1 MPNYYNYMTGE
12 DEDISTAKAFY
23 VICLNPGLQ
32 TYKFCASPVE
42 LNQLPFDPMTRATQ
56 YWPITTQQMDN
67 ADQAMWVFGD
77 NVRTAPFSI
86 DQIQSCFGFDP
97 NTTPARGFG
106 QQAQASAEPT
116 QRFRDEMRAERSQVP
131 AGSRVLEDGTIQT
144 RQMRIELVVNLSRGL
159 FTAEDIGDM
168 HGEAIT
174 SLTFLGCIDAVR
186 EHVLSLDD
194 IKQMGGDAFFKL
206 TPECIGALREGLFSV
221 TDITDK
227 DSNFIHALTRDTCLD
242 ALREG
247 RADIQQLK
255 DMSAGELYTANRIGD
270 YPHSPRLGM

>member
-1 MPNYYNYMTGE
+1 MTVE

-56 YWPITTQQMDN
+56 YWPITTQQMDT
-67 ADQAMWVFGD
+67 ADQSMWIFGD

-97 NTTPARGFG
+97 NTTPAIRFG
-106 QQAQASAEPT
+106 QQAQTS
-116 QRFRDEMRAERSQVP
+116 AERSQAP
-131 AGSRVLEDGTIQT
+131 EGARALEDGTIQT
-144 RQMRIELVVNLSRGL
+144 RQMRVELVVNLSHGL
-159 FTAEDIGDM
+159 FTAEDIGGM
-168 HGEAIT
+168 HGDAIT

-194 IKQMGGDAFFKL
+194 IKQMGGDVLFKL
-206 TPECIGALREGLFSV
+206 TPECISALREGLFSV

-227 DSNFIHALTRDTCLD
+227 GLNFIHALTRDTCLD

-255 DMSAGELYTANRIGD
+255 DMSAGELYTANRTGD
-270 YPHSPRLGM
+270 YPHSSRLGM